1 MPCTPTRRTPRVAD
15 EPQFISDPD
24 RAVRLLHALA
34 GDLEGMM
41 LDTDGQIDRVGAIA
55 AHVSMVAQIL
65 ADVIQG
71 KMADG

>member
-1 MPCTPTRRTPRVAD
+1 MPDRAD

-41 LDTDGQIDRVGAIA
+41 FDTDGQVDRVGAIA

-65 ADVIQG
+65 ADVIEG
-71 KMADG
+71 KMGNG